1 MEASVRQGAKPD
13 VVAPPSP
20 PSRSRWRRRSLPWQY
35 LVVPLIAVVCWE
47 LAVER
52 GLIDSRLVPAPHTAV
67 DTWWTWI
74 FGTSTGGTSPYDGT
88 WFENMWASTQRVLLG
103 FGVAAV
109 LGTVVGLLIGWFRLP
124 RLLFQPLI
132 DVLRPIP
139 ITAWVPFAVVFFGI
153 SGASSIMLIA
163 LGAFFPIALN
173 AAAGAQETPPVL
185 VSAARMLGTSPRKVV
200 WRVVLPSSIP
210 SLMSGLR
217 IGMALAWVLVIVS
230 EMVAVKS
237 GLGFS
242 LWQAYYF
249 TRPDVIVAAMF
260 SVGILG
266 YVSDQLLVRA
276 YNRLIRWTPDVH

>member
-1 MEASVRQGAKPD
+1 M
-13 VVAPPSP
+13 
-20 PSRSRWRRRSLPWQY
+20 PWQY
-35 LVVPLIAVVCWE
+35 FVVPLVAVGVWE
-47 LAVER
+47 LAVQA
-52 GLIDSRLVPAPHTAV
+52 GLLDKALVPAPHTAMT
-67 DTWWTWI
+67 TWWVWI
-74 FGTSTGGTSPYDGT
+74 FGSAAALQGPYDGT
-88 WFENMWASTQRVLLG
+88 WLINVWASTQRVLLG
-103 FGVAAV
+103 FAIAAV
-109 LGTVVGLLIGWFRLP
+109 LGSAIGILIGWFRLP

-173 AAAGAQETPPVL
+173 AAAGAQGTPPVL
-185 VSAARMLGTSPRKVV
+185 VSAARMLGTTPRRVV
-200 WRVVLPSSIP
+200 WRVVLPAALP
-210 SLMSGLR
+210 PVVTGLR
-217 IGMALAWVLVIVS
+217 VGLAIAWVLVIVS

-260 SVGILG
+260 SVGVLG
-266 YVSDQLLVRA
+266 YVSDQI
-276 YNRLIRWTPDVH
+276 LIRTTNKLMKWTPDVR

>member
-1 MEASVRQGAKPD
+1 MEASVTQSAKAD
-13 VVAPPSP
+13 VVAPPTP
-20 PSRSRWRRRSLPWQY
+20 PRPAGRRGRTLPWQY
-35 LVVPLIAVVCWE
+35 LVVPVTALVLWE
-47 LAVER
+47 LAVNR
-52 GLIDSRLVPAPHTAV
+52 GLIDDRLVPAPHTVV

-74 FGTSTGGTSPYDGT
+74 FGTATGGTSPYDGT
-88 WFENMWASTQRVLLG
+88 WLENMWASTQRVFIG

-109 LGTVVGLLIGWFRLP
+109 AGTVLGLMIGWFRLP

-153 SGASSIMLIA
+153 SGAASIMLIA

-185 VSAARMLGTSPRKVV
+185 VSAARTLGTSPRKVV
-200 WRVVLPSSIP
+200 WRVVLPAAIP

-266 YVSDQLLVRA
+266 YLSDQILVRS
-276 YNRLIRWTPDVH
+276 YNRLVRWTPDVH

>member
-1 MEASVRQGAKPD
+1 MLPGRV
-13 VVAPPSP
+13 
-20 PSRSRWRRRSLPWQY
+20 PWQY
-35 LVVPLIAVVCWE
+35 LVVPLAAVLAWE
-47 LAVER
+47 LAVR
-52 GLIDSRLVPAPHTAV
+52 GGLLDAALVPAPSTAV
-67 DTWWTWI
+67 KTWWVWI
-74 FGTSTGGTSPYDGT
+74 FGSDAAVQGPYDGT
-88 WFENMWASTQRVLLG
+88 WLTNVWASTQRVLLG
-103 FGVAAV
+103 FALAAA
-109 LGTVVGLLIGWFRLP
+109 LGSAIGILIGWFRLP

-173 AAAGAQETPPVL
+173 AAAGAQGTPTLL
-185 VSAARMLGTSPRKVV
+185 VSAARMLGTSPRRVV
-200 WRVVLPSSIP
+200 WRVVLPAALP
-210 SLMSGLR
+210 SVVTGLR
-217 IGMALAWVLVIVS
+217 VGLAIAWVLVIVS

-266 YVSDQLLVRA
+266 YLSDQI
-276 YNRLIRWTPDVH
+276 LIRTTNKLMRWTPDVR

>member
-1 MEASVRQGAKPD
+1 MEASVTQSAKAD
-13 VVAPPSP
+13 VVAPPTP
-20 PSRSRWRRRSLPWQY
+20 LRPAGRRRRALPWQY
-35 LVVPLIAVVCWE
+35 LVVPVTALVIWE
-47 LAVER
+47 LAVNR
-52 GLIDSRLVPAPHTAV
+52 GLIDDRLVPAPHTVV

-74 FGTSTGGTSPYDGT
+74 FGTATGGTSPYDGT
-88 WFENMWASTQRVLLG
+88 WVENMWASTQRVFIG

-109 LGTVVGLLIGWFRLP
+109 AGTVLGLMIGWFRLP
-124 RLLFQPLI
+124 RQLFQPLI

-139 ITAWVPFAVVFFGI
+139 ITAWVPIAVVFFGI
-153 SGASSIMLIA
+153 SGAASIMLIA

-185 VSAARMLGTSPRKVV
+185 VSAARTLGTSPRKVV
-200 WRVVLPSSIP
+200 WRVVLPAAIP

-266 YVSDQLLVRA
+266 YLSDQILVRS